1 MIYVLHFLRGA
12 SWGLIF
18 IGALFYF
25 SYFYP
30 RVNLYFLLFCMLPGI
45 IFLIFMS
52 LLIEIFRLK
61 NSKKD

>member
-25 SYFYP
+25 SYFLP
-30 RVNLYFLLFCMLPGI
+30 ESEFIFSAVLYASGHCFFD
-45 IFLIFMS
+45 FYVAFDRN
-52 LLIEIFRLK
+52 F
-61 NSKKD
+61 